1 MRAAIFYPDGPQ
13 LEERP
18 EPTPGADD
26 ALVQVE
32 YCGICGSDLHAAE
45 PDFRAGTIMG
55 HEFIGTVLEVGA
67 DVREF
72 RVGDRVAVNPNG
84 VVCGHCEFCRSGRAN
99 LCADVWKYSVGV
111 ARDGGLAPLAAVD
124 QRTLYRLPDGAS
136 FRHAALVEPL
146 AVALRAVK
154 SSGITLGDN
163 AIVFGGGPIGLL
175 ATALLRAGGATDI
188 SVVEPSAVRREK
200 AVAVGATRAIDPG
213 AGPLAE
219 LLVGPRPRYGFDATG
234 VPEVV
239 KDAVGVL
246 APGGTLT
253 ISGWSKRLP
262 SFAAQDLIFKEITL
276 RGSFIYT
283 TEFDAALAMIATG
296 RIDVEPLISGVLPV
310 SEVPAAFDAMGNSPE
325 VTKFLISDLHAGS
338 TEG

>member
-1 MRAAIFYPDGPQ
+1 MLAAIFYPDGPK

-18 EPTPGADD
+18 EPTPGAGD

-45 PDFRAGTIMG
+45 PDFKTGTIMG
-55 HEFIGTVLEVGA
+55 HEFVGTILEVGA
-67 DVREF
+67 EVRDF
-72 RVGDRVAVNPNG
+72 RAGDRVSVNPNG
-84 VVCGHCEFCRSGRAN
+84 AVCGHCEFCRSGRAN

-124 QRTLYRLPDGAS
+124 QRTLYQVPEGAS

-146 AVALRAVK
+146 AVALRAVR
-154 SSGITLGDN
+154 SSGIKVGDT
-163 AIVFGGGPIGLL
+163 AVVFGGGPIGLL

-188 SVVEPSAVRREK
+188 SVVEPSSVRREK
-200 AVAVGATRAIDPG
+200 AVLLGADRAVDPA
-213 AGPLAE
+213 AGPLVD
-219 LLVGPRPRYGFDATG
+219 LLPGKAPQFGFDATG

-262 SFAAQDLIFKEITL
+262 MFAAQDLIFKEITL

-283 TEFDAALAMIATG
+283 TEFDQALAMIATG
-296 RIDVEPLISGVLPV
+296 GIDVEPLISGVLPV
-310 SEVPAAFDAMGNSPE
+310 SEVPEAFAAMGNSPE
-325 VTKFLISDLHAGS
+325 VTKLLISDLHAATAES
-338 TEG
+338 

>member
-1 MRAAIFYPDGPQ
+1 MLSAIFYPDGPH

-18 EPTPGADD
+18 EPTPGPAD
-26 ALVQVE
+26 ALVHVE
-32 YCGICGSDLHAAE
+32 YCGICGSDLHASE
-45 PDFRAGTIMG
+45 PDFKTGTIMG
-55 HEFIGTVLEVGA
+55 HEFVGTVLEVGA

-72 RVGDRVAVNPNG
+72 RAGDRVAVNPNG
-84 VVCGHCEFCRSGRAN
+84 AVCGHCDMCRSGRAN

-146 AVALRAVK
+146 AVALRAVR
-154 SSGITLGDN
+154 SSGISLGDS
-163 AIVFGGGPIGLL
+163 AVVFGGGPIGLL

-188 SVVEPSAVRREK
+188 SVVEPSPVRRAK
-200 AVAVGATRAIDPG
+200 AEVLGATRTIDPEAG
-213 AGPLAE
+213 ALGDLLPGPA
-219 LLVGPRPRYGFDATG
+219 PQFGFDATG

-239 KDAVGVL
+239 KDAVAVL

-262 SFAAQDLIFKEITL
+262 AFAAQDLIFKEITV

-283 TEFDAALAMIATG
+283 TEFDQALAMIATG
-296 RIDVEPLISGVLPV
+296 VIDVEPLISGVLPV
-310 SEVPAAFDAMGNSPE
+310 SKVPEAFDAMGNSPE
-325 VTKFLISDLHAGS
+325 VTKFLISDRNADA
-338 TEG
+338 